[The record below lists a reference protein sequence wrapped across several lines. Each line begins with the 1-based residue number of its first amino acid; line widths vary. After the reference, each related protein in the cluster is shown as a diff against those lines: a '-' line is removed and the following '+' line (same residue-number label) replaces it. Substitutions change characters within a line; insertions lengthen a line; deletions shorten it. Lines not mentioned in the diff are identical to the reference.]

1 LGTVDDGARV
11 AVEVCMGLKPGE
23 RVLVVTDIPTR
34 RVGEALKN
42 AAAKVSPGNVKLAL
56 LEDFGERPL
65 RSLPKGLK
73 ELIPWAN
80 VTFYAAKSMSG
91 ELAVRGPF
99 IRLAKKYARHGH
111 MPSINERLME
121 EGMSAD
127 YERISEISKQVH
139 DSVAKAKS
147 ARVTSPAGSDLS
159 VRFHPKWRW
168 KISDGIFR
176 TKGAWGNLPD
186 GEVFTA
192 AWKANGTVVA
202 EELGDWFSDKYGVL
216 EGSPVRINVRNSRAN
231 LRTIECSNTKLRE
244 ELVKYLKTDR
254 NSNRFGEFAVGTNIY
269 LKQLIGNLL
278 QDEKFPSIHVAF
290 GNPYPDETGA
300 TWKSRTHIDAI
311 MRDATLWVDDR
322 KLMENGR
329 FLI

>member
-42 AAAKVSPGNVKLAL
+42 AAEKVSPGNVKLVL
-56 LEDFGERPL
+56 LEDFGGRPL
-65 RSLPKGLK
+65 KSLPRGLK

-80 VTFYAAKSMSG
+80 VTFYAAKSIGG

-139 DSVAKAKS
+139 ESVAKAKS

-159 VRFHPKWRW
+159 VQFHPKWRW

-176 TKGAWGNLPD
+176 TKGMWGNLPD

-192 AWKANGTVVA
+192 ARKANGTVVA

-216 EGSPVRINVRNSRAN
+216 ESAVRINVRNSRAN

-244 ELVKYLKTDR
+244 ELVKYLKTDK

-269 LKQLIGNLL
+269 LKQVVGNLL